1 MTEQQVMEKKAP
13 YRVLVSGHRNPD
25 IDSLAAAVAIAELR
39 RRQGQAEITAL
50 CPGVLPERAL
60 YLFKRFGIEPPQSRN
75 DVYTRVRDVMTPATP
90 VSTGTTLFDAVGK
103 LRETGRQQLPVVE
116 GDGRFLG
123 MLSGLALISN
133 LLDIGNDAG
142 SGLTGRCIHSSIRL
156 IQQVLEAEVLTA
168 DDADSTQDFQVYVA
182 AMSLDSFTEHLPD
195 TASHELAV
203 IVGDRPEIHL
213 RVLHRRMRL
222 MIVTGNRPVDPLIV
236 EAAARD
242 KVSILLTRYDSAAVI
257 RRLKFSVPVEFSRFP
272 ANQLCLSPRD
282 RLRDVRNR
290 ILNSVDDLVPVVDEA
305 GLLCGVVLKNACN
318 QPPPFRMILVDHNEI
333 EQSLPGVEEIPV
345 IEVIDH
351 HRIGMP
357 PTTAPIR
364 FTGDVVGST
373 CTLVAAMFR
382 SAGERLSAGL
392 AGLLLGGIISDTLLL
407 RSPTSADLDRR
418 MCDWLAKIA
427 GVQPEVLM
435 DELLRIDSPLA
446 AKPAH
451 DVIHGDRKDYSDGRF
466 RFSLAQVEETNLEL
480 LHQRRDEL
488 LAEMQKVLADQQLD
502 FVGLMVTDAVRETS
516 ELLIIGCEELIRNLP
531 YAAVA
536 ENLFVLPGV
545 LSRKKQLLP
554 QVLAITAALQDQR

>member
-1 MTEQQVMEKKAP
+1 MAEQRTMEKKAS

-25 IDSLAAAVAIAELR
+25 IDSLASAVAVAELR
-39 RRQGQAEITAL
+39 RRQGQADITAL
-50 CPGVLPERAL
+50 CPGVLPERAR
-60 YLFKRFGIEPPQSRN
+60 YLFERFGIKPPPSRN
-75 DVYTRVRDVMTPATP
+75 DVYTRVRDIMKPASP
-90 VSTGTTLFDAVGK
+90 ISAGTTLFDAVGK
-103 LRETGRQQLPVVE
+103 LRESGRQQLPVIAA
-116 GDGRFLG
+116 DGRFLG
-123 MLSGLALISN
+123 MLSGLALLSN

-142 SGLTGRCIHSSIRL
+142 RGLTGRRIHSSIQL

-168 DDADSTQDFQVYVA
+168 DAADKTQDFQVYVA
-182 AMSLDSFTEHLPD
+182 AMNLDSFSEHLPS
-195 TASHELAV
+195 TANHELAV

-242 KVSILLTRYDSAAVI
+242 KVSILLTGFDSATVI

-272 ANQLCLSPRD
+272 EDQLCLSPRD

-290 ILNSVDDLVPVVDEA
+290 VLNSVDDLVPVVDEA
-305 GLLCGVVLKNACN
+305 GLLSGVVLKNAFD

-357 PTTAPIR
+357 PTAAPIR
-364 FTGDVVGST
+364 FTADVVGST
-373 CTLVAAMFR
+373 CTLVAMMFR
-382 SAGERLSAGL
+382 SAGESLPAGL
-392 AGLLLGGIISDTLLL
+392 AGLLLGGIVSDTLLL
-407 RSPTSADLDRR
+407 RSPTTAELDRR
-418 MCDWLAKIA
+418 MCDWLTKIA
-427 GVQPEVLM
+427 GVQPEELM
-435 DELLRIDSPLA
+435 GELLRIDSPLA

-466 RFSLAQVEETNLEL
+466 RFSLAQVEESNLEL
-480 LHQRRDEL
+480 LRQRRDEL
-488 LAEMQKVLADQQLD
+488 LAEMKKLLDEEQLD
-502 FVGLMVTDAVRETS
+502 FVGLLVTDAVRETS
-516 ELLIIGCEELIRNLP
+516 ELLITGCGELIRNLP

-554 QVLAITAALQDQR
+554 QILAITATLQDQG

>member
-1 MTEQQVMEKKAP
+1 MTEQWIMEKKTP

-25 IDSLAAAVAIAELR
+25 IDSLASAVAVAELR
-39 RRQGQAEITAL
+39 RRQGQTDITAL
-50 CPGVLPERAL
+50 CPGVLPERARH
-60 YLFKRFGIEPPQSRN
+60 LFERFGIEPPQSRN
-75 DVYTRVRDVMTPATP
+75 DVYTRVRDIMTPATP
-90 VSTGTTLFDAVGK
+90 ISAGTTLFDAVGK
-103 LRETGRQQLPVVE
+103 LRESSRQQLPVVAE
-116 GDGRFLG
+116 DGRFLG
-123 MLSGLALISN
+123 MLSGMALLSN

-142 SGLTGRCIHSSIRL
+142 QGLTGRRIHSSIQL

-168 DDADSTQDFQVYVA
+168 DAADKTQDFQVYVA
-182 AMSLDSFTEHLPD
+182 AMNLDSFTEHLPD
-195 TASHELAV
+195 TANHELAV

-242 KVSILLTRYDSAAVI
+242 KVSILLTSFDSATVI
-257 RRLKFSVPVEFSRFP
+257 RRLKFSVPVEFSPFP
-272 ANQLCLSPRD
+272 ENQLCLSPRD

-290 ILNSVDDLVPVVDEA
+290 VLNSVDDLVPVVDEA
-305 GLLCGVVLKNACN
+305 NTLRGVVLKNAFD

-364 FTGDVVGST
+364 FTADVVGST
-373 CTLVAAMFR
+373 CTLVAMMFR
-382 SAGERLSAGL
+382 SAGESLPAGL

-407 RSPTSADLDRR
+407 RSPTTADLDRR
-418 MCDWLAKIA
+418 MCDWLSKIA
-427 GVQPEVLM
+427 GVQPEELM

-466 RFSLAQVEETNLEL
+466 RFSLAQVEESNLEL
-480 LHQRRDEL
+480 LRQRRDEL
-488 LAEMQKVLADQQLD
+488 LVEMKKLLDEEQLD
-502 FVGLMVTDAVRETS
+502 FVGLLVTDAVRETS
-516 ELLIIGCEELIRNLP
+516 ELLITGCEELIRNLP

-554 QVLAITAALQDQR
+554 QILAITATLQDQR